1 MPQIVNTQKW
11 ETHLGH
17 LIDSSHL
24 LDITDI
30 TTTTTKTYS
39 WGESWQK
46 QHIDKKI
53 QNA

>member
-24 LDITDI
+24 LDITDLPP
-30 TTTTTKTYS
+30 TTK
-39 WGESWQK
+39 
-46 QHIDKKI
+46 KI
-53 QNA
+53 RIG